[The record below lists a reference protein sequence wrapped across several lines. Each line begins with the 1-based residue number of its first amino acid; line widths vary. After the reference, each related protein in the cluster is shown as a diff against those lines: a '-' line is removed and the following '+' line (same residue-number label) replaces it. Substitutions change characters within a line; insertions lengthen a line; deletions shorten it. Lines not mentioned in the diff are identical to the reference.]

1 MPFLI
6 KKLIETFQD
15 IKLIKVRSLENFF
28 SKKILFNQKKLLD
41 VGFFQAILV
50 SIPRLILEIFAV
62 LGLSLT
68 IFFFI
73 KLNYSFNEI
82 LPFITFLALAIVRMV
97 PAIASLNNNIN
108 NVTTNLI
115 SFEIVTKHFKDKKIS
130 YLKNKDSSDIGTI
143 KQSLLFAGG
152 ILGVFNKKPS
162 EWDKQIEISGPEL
175 AEIEKLINER
185 KIFKDNKDFS
195 GADAIRDSLLEK
207 GIELIDTENG
217 TTWKSKS

>member
-1 MPFLI
+1 M
-6 KKLIETFQD
+6 
-15 IKLIKVRSLENFF
+15 
-28 SKKILFNQKKLLD
+28 
-41 VGFFQAILV
+41 
-50 SIPRLILEIFAV
+50 

-130 YLKNKDSSDIGTI
+130 YLKNKI
-143 KQSLLFAGG
+143 
-152 ILGVFNKKPS
+152 
-162 EWDKQIEISGPEL
+162 
-175 AEIEKLINER
+175 
-185 KIFKDNKDFS
+185 
-195 GADAIRDSLLEK
+195 LLEK
-207 GIELIDTENG
+207 VFKN
-217 TTWKSKS
+217 